1 MKFHEYQA
9 KEIFNKYKLPIPKG
23 YLFNKYSKIKKNIF
37 KKHFKNQMVAK
48 CQVHSGGRGKN
59 GGIKIIKNYK
69 EIKLFSKYWF
79 NKKIKTFQNNNE
91 SQIIKNILVEECIN
105 ISRELYLSILI
116 DNFKSCIIFMVSN
129 YGGIEIEEIIK
140 KYPNLL
146 KKIEINPLIGPKLSQ
161 IKKLSSYLK
170 FDKKQIKKFNK
181 ILLKLYK
188 IFIRFDLTLI
198 EINPLVID
206 KFGNLICLDAKL
218 ISDDNA
224 TFRQSLLKNIYD
236 YSQNNHDITL
246 EKYFSFFNYV
256 SLNGNIGCMV
266 NGAGLAMSTMDLLKL
281 YGGKP
286 ANFLDIGG
294 STNINS
300 IIKSFNIILSD
311 KNVDIIFINIFGG
324 IIRCDIIAKS
334 IIYVLK
340 EIKTNTPIIIRLSGN
355 KSKIGIYKLL
365 KSKLKIITISSF
377 KNAVKF
383 AVFLSKNKRKYNVY
397 FNRSKY

>member
-23 YLFNKYSKIKKNIF
+23 YLFNKYSEIKKKF
-37 KKHFKNQMVAK
+37 SKKKFKNPMIAK
-48 CQVHSGGRGKN
+48 CQVHSGSRSKN
-59 GGIKIIKNYK
+59 GGIKIVKNYK
-69 EIKLFSKYWF
+69 DIKLFSKYWF
-79 NKKIKTFQNNNE
+79 NKKIKTNQNNNE
-91 SQIIKNILVEECIN
+91 SQIIKNILLEEYIN
-105 ISRELYLSILI
+105 ISKELYLSILI
-116 DNFKSCIIFMVSN
+116 DNFESCIIFMISS
-129 YGGIEIEEIIK
+129 YGGIEIEKIIK
-140 KYPNLL
+140 KYPYLL
-146 KKIEINPLIGPKLSQ
+146 KKIKINPLIGPQCHQ
-161 IKKLSSYLK
+161 IKKISSELK
-170 FDKKQIKKFNK
+170 FNNEQIKKFNE

-188 IFIRFDLTLI
+188 IFIKFDLTLI

-206 KFGNLICLDAKL
+206 KLGNLVCLDAKL
-218 ISDDNA
+218 VSDDNA
-224 TFRQSLLKNIYD
+224 IFRQSLLKNIYD
-236 YSQNNHDITL
+236 YSQNNNDIIL
-246 EKYFSFFNYV
+246 EKCFSFFNYV

-294 STNINS
+294 STDINS

-334 IIYVLK
+334 IIYVLRK
-340 EIKTNTPIIIRLSGN
+340 IKTNTPIIVRLSGN

-397 FNRSKY
+397 LNRSKY